1 MLTRADPQYSCSTT
15 GSSLNELYRH
25 LKRASET
32 DVGAPPIEWSVID
45 RWPTHPGLIE
55 AIAQN
60 IEKSLA
66 TYDAAEREGVVLLF
80 SAHSLPMSVVNRGDP
95 YPPEVAATVHAVMD
109 RLGRRNPYRLVW
121 QSQVGP
127 APWLGPQTSDAIKG
141 LGKQGASG
149 RCVTLLSRA
158 GHNNMLLV
166 PIAFTSCVAP
176 LWPL

>member
-1 MLTRADPQYSCSTT
+1 MPPDPQYSCSTT
-15 GSSLNELYRH
+15 GSSINELYRH
-25 LKRASET
+25 LKRASDSE
-32 DVGAPPIEWSVID
+32 VGAPPIEWSVID

-66 TYDAAEREGVVLLF
+66 TYDAADRDNVVMLY

-141 LGKQGASG
+141 FGKQGASFDA
-149 RCVTLLSRA
+149 RPALTARRPQQHAARPDRVHFVRQATA
-158 GHNNMLLV
+158 
-166 PIAFTSCVAP
+166 AP
-176 LWPL
+176 G